1 MDLQQIRSQL
11 SKMTERILMRL
22 HDRAGFPLN
31 RPVYEPG
38 AIRIDGAEG
47 VSLLE
52 YSLRGMEAYHASLG
66 RFDWP
71 DQYPLTGVQPPRS
84 AIARPVTPAERA
96 DVPMDI
102 GPELLRYYVETL
114 LPQLCSAGDDPG
126 TYGETAYIDA
136 DLLELL
142 HERINIGRKVAL
154 AKAGTDP
161 SLWDLTA
168 DPERLAAAL
177 RDEKREEAVLADVEE
192 RARAYGLDATLAR
205 SLFRWIM
212 QVTLDLEVS
221 YLRALQEQRRA

>member
-1 MDLQQIRSQL
+1 MDLQDIRSQL

-22 HDRAGFPLN
+22 HDRANFPLN

-47 VSLLE
+47 LSLLE

-84 AIARPVTPAERA
+84 AIARPVTPPERA

-102 GPELLRYYVETL
+102 GPELVGYYVETL
-114 LPQLCSAGDDPG
+114 LPQLCAPGEDPG
-126 TYGETAYIDA
+126 TFGETAYVDA

-154 AKAGTDP
+154 AKAESDP
-161 SLWDLTA
+161 SLWEMTG
-168 DPERLAAAL
+168 DPERLAGAL
-177 RDEKREEAVLADVEE
+177 RDEKREEAVLADVEQ
-192 RARAYGLDATLAR
+192 RARAYGLDTALAR
-205 SLFRWIM
+205 SVFRWIM
-212 QVTLDLEVS
+212 RVTLDLEVA
-221 YLRALQEQRRA
+221 YLRALRAQRVG